1 MELFLAHQCQHR
13 RNIRDNAA
21 VIIILFSESLCVQE
35 LKVHKKQWDH
45 TLKKHDNHL
54 RYT

>member
-1 MELFLAHQCQHR
+1 MHIYIYIQHLVRTLPMELFLAHQCQHR

-35 LKVHKKQWDH
+35 SKVHKKQ
-45 TLKKHDNHL
+45 
-54 RYT
+54 